1 MKRLIVLITIAISAI
16 SLSKAQSGMKIDLE
30 NLHTEISSELSNLP
44 AIINDIHFDWG
55 SMTNDISQSLA
66 DIDNISYS
74 IEIGEPDNILV
85 NLGNLNLPT
94 IAGNSIQTEISSLVS
109 DSNNANKHTYAYV
122 VSKTGNKE
130 NGTHYS
136 YSTTESPQN
145 TDVFNQLSKIK
156 GIEVVYISSTML
168 GMMPNMN
175 MPGVDIGNIA
185 GKLESLEIYTAEDDA
200 TKNLISVSDKLIHSG
215 AYETLMLVKDSE
227 SRTGF
232 YMKKGSS
239 NKGSEML
246 MITEDD
252 TDATLIRFLGNFT
265 MQDIKN
271 VANQSKN
278 IHTKT
283 TITTSNRMSD
293 AELEMRMKEAQKR
306 NNQAQKIAIEAQK
319 RALEAEKRAEERAKR
334 AEERAKRA
342 EERARKTNQ

>member
-1 MKRLIVLITIAISAI
+1 MKRLIILITITISAI
-16 SLSKAQSGMKIDLE
+16 SLSMAQSKVKVNIKNLQTEGSNIPTTNAFSFDWDAVQNDINQNLVDINNISNAIELSGLE
-30 NLHTEISSELSNLP
+30 NLSNLENLDLKRIAEGNISSGINL
-44 AIINDIHFDWG
+44 IIRDADD
-55 SMTNDISQSLA
+55 TNK
-66 DIDNISYS
+66 Y
-74 IEIGEPDNILV
+74 
-85 NLGNLNLPT
+85 
-94 IAGNSIQTEISSLVS
+94 
-109 DSNNANKHTYAYV
+109 TYAYLATDP
-122 VSKTGNKE
+122 SNSE
-130 NGTHYS
+130 NSISYS
-136 YSTTESPQN
+136 YSTTETPQN
-145 TDVFNQLSKIK
+145 SDVFNQLSKVK

-175 MPGVDIGNIA
+175 MPGVDIGNMA

-232 YMKKGSS
+232 YMKKGTS

-342 EERARKTNQ
+342 EERAQKTNQ